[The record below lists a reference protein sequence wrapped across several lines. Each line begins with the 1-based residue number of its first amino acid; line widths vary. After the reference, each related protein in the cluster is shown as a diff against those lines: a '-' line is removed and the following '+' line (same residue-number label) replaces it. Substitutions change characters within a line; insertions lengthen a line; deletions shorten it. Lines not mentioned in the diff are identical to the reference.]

1 MKKKS
6 HNQQPPKQP
15 LSEKLIA
22 FFAGFFV
29 CLVGCLMFS
38 HFKQDPVP
46 PFRPDEP
53 EWLSWPPL
61 DLKPNEEES
70 QLILPFL
77 QGRQALQNALEEWFR
92 DNSQDVYSYVDLM
105 VENSFPPL
113 SVNIEELFKCK
124 KSLNANSGEC
134 LNFPYHLYQIGC
146 DSTGCFYFFA
156 RQHGTK
162 RDSDADGEY
171 FINATMD
178 TNFRWDISCYSFINP
193 KGAAEFCDY
202 LRREWN
208 LR

>member
-124 KSLNANSGEC
+124 KEMNEMYKKIYYLENKTCDTYKNLNSSENNKFIQNKRGRKITKKDKKNTNIHDKYAEDNILRKIQVHYLSKKQM
-134 LNFPYHLYQIGC
+134 HLFLFLI
-146 DSTGCFYFFA
+146 
-156 RQHGTK
+156 
-162 RDSDADGEY
+162 
-171 FINATMD
+171 
-178 TNFRWDISCYSFINP
+178 
-193 KGAAEFCDY
+193 
-202 LRREWN
+202 
-208 LR
+208 